1 MSIIRILLVDDF
13 APWHD
18 AVKLLLK
25 VNPAWQ
31 VVSTAADGL
40 EAVGKAQQLQPD
52 LVLLDIGLPGISG
65 IEAAAHILRV
75 SPGSKIIFL
84 TENDCPTVKEAA
96 LNTGA
101 RSYVRKSDAAYL
113 LLPAIEA
120 VVRGNPGNRTQPL
133 PAQVCKYC

>member
-13 APWHD
+13 TPWHD
-18 AVKLLLK
+18 AVKRLLK
-25 VNPAWQ
+25 VSPQLQ
-31 VVSTAADGL
+31 VIDTATNGL
-40 EAVGKAQQLQPD
+40 EAIGKAQQLQPD

-84 TENDCPTVKEAA
+84 TENDCPTIKEAA

-113 LLPAIEA
+113 LLPAVEA
-120 VVRGNPGNRTQPL
+120 VFNGKSGKRTQPT
-133 PAQVCKYC
+133 QVCEYC